1 MSNEEYDE
9 IISTIM
15 DLFRNDVIEFSE
27 MLDLI
32 DEQGVPWDYLQVVLE
47 EEDLI

>member
-1 MSNEEYDE
+1 MENEEYDE

-15 DLFRNDVIEFSE
+15 DMFDNDVIPFNE

-32 DEQGVPWDYLQVVLE
+32 DERGVPWDYLQVVLE